1 MGLRYSDLT
10 NRLNVQ
16 TSDVWGVH
24 TEAQR
29 RAAAGEDIIM
39 LSLGDPDFPT
49 PLEIT
54 DKLVQQVHQHRTH
67 YSPAGG
73 EP

>member
-1 MGLRYSDLT
+1 MGLCYSDLT
-10 NRLNVQ
+10 NRLKVQ

-24 TEAQR
+24 AEAQR

-49 PLEIT
+49 PPEIT
-54 DKLVQQVHQHRTH
+54 DKLVQQVHQLSLIHI
-67 YSPAGG
+67 
-73 EP
+73 

>member
-1 MGLRYSDLT
+1 MRLRYSDLT
-10 NRLNVQ
+10 NRLKVQ

-49 PLEIT
+49 PREIT

-67 YSPAGG
+67 
-73 EP
+73 

>member
-39 LSLGDPDFPT
+39 LSLGDWRRFLMT
-49 PLEIT
+49 
-54 DKLVQQVHQHRTH
+54 
-67 YSPAGG
+67 
-73 EP
+73 

>member
-24 TEAQR
+24 TEAHL
-29 RAAAGEDIIM
+29 RAAACEDIIM
-39 LSLGDPDFPT
+39 LSLGQPDLLT
-49 PLEIT
+49 PQLIT
-54 DKLVQQVHQHRTH
+54 D
-67 YSPAGG
+67 
-73 EP
+73 